1 MHLVHAAD
9 DPITDQEEWLRPD
22 ALRDEVVLEV
32 SELALRLS
40 FIVTPAG
47 RAVHLDISLAGARA
61 RHDAEEAGLPTSNW
75 DRMALGGVEWRMV
88 EPLQRWDLSVED
100 LEAGLRAYVSFT
112 GTGPPTRLPDGYEQ
126 LGTVSGQVRLAD
138 HQTTLTNV
146 LARRAHLWHET
157 PRRDAPPLAPGG
169 PI

>member
-1 MHLVHAAD
+1 VNAAAG
-9 DPITDQEEWLRPD
+9 PIADQEEWLRPD
-22 ALRDEVVLEV
+22 ALRDEVVLV
-32 SELALRLS
+32 IAELALSLS
-40 FIVTPAG
+40 FVVTPAG

-61 RHDAEEAGLPTSNW
+61 RHDAEAAGPPTSNW

-100 LEAGLRAYVSFT
+100 LEAGIRAYLTFT

-146 LARRAHLWHET
+146 PARRAHLWNK
-157 PRRDAPPLAPGG
+157 

>member
-1 MHLVHAAD
+1 VSAVAG
-9 DPITDQEEWLRPD
+9 PISDQEEWLRPD

-32 SELALRLS
+32 AELALRLS
-40 FIVTPAG
+40 FVVTPAG

-61 RHDAEEAGLPTSNW
+61 RHDAEAAGPPTSNW

-100 LEAGLRAYVSFT
+100 LEAGIRAYLTFT
-112 GTGPPTRLPDGYEQ
+112 GIGPPTRLLDGYEQ

-146 LARRAHLWHET
+146 PARRAHLWH
-157 PRRDAPPLAPGG
+157 DPL
-169 PI
+169 